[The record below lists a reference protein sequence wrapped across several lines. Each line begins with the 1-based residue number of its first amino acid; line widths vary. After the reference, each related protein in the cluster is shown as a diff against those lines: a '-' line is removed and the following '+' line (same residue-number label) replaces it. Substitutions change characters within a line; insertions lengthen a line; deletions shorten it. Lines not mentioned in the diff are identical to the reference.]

1 VLRQTQHQRFL
12 NNGEA
17 TQSAAP
23 DAGVSAQ
30 RFIVVSSQAGQRL
43 DRVLA
48 SLTSATRSHIK
59 MLIDEGC
66 VRIVGERKKAGYL
79 VHALE
84 EIEVLS
90 FPEVPATAIPQEIP
104 LEVLY
109 EDAYL
114 AAINKPAGM
123 VVHPAPGQWQG
134 TVVNALLFRWGGA
147 ESAHSLRPGIVH
159 RLDKDTSGVLL
170 VAKDQQTLERLAH
183 QFKERQVHKA
193 YMAVVIG
200 CFSTPTGVIALPI
213 GRHPVDRK
221 KMSVRA
227 RHGRA
232 AVSRYQ
238 VVAES
243 AGVTL
248 VRLFPET
255 GRTHQLR
262 VHLAA
267 IGHPLV
273 GDKVYGARGAAL
285 RNLAP
290 AVGAFSRQA
299 LHAET
304 VQVCHPVSG
313 TPLSISAPYPQDFA
327 HLLTA
332 LALREKRDRGGSF
345 KVDSEKNSGYA
356 KT

>member
-1 VLRQTQHQRFL
+1 
-12 NNGEA
+12 
-17 TQSAAP
+17 
-23 DAGVSAQ
+23 
-30 RFIVVSSQAGQRL
+30 
-43 DRVLA
+43 
-48 SLTSATRSHIK
+48 
-59 MLIDEGC
+59 M
-66 VRIVGERKKAGYL
+66 
-79 VHALE
+79 
-84 EIEVLS
+84 
-90 FPEVPATAIPQEIP
+90 
-104 LEVLY
+104 
-109 EDAYL
+109 
-114 AAINKPAGM
+114 
-123 VVHPAPGQWQG
+123 
-134 TVVNALLFRWGGA
+134 
-147 ESAHSLRPGIVH
+147 
-159 RLDKDTSGVLL
+159 
-170 VAKDQQTLERLAH
+170 
-183 QFKERQVHKA
+183 
-193 YMAVVIG
+193 
-200 CFSTPTGVIALPI
+200 
-213 GRHPVDRK
+213 
-221 KMSVRA
+221 
-227 RHGRA
+227 
-232 AVSRYQ
+232 
-238 VVAES
+238 
-243 AGVTL
+243 